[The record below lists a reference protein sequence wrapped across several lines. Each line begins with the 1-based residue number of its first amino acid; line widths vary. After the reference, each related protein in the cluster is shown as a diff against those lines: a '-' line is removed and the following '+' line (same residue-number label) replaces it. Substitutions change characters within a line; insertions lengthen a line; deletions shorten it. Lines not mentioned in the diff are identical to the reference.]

1 MTEDLA
7 VSSFVPFFSFDA
19 TSNLIV
25 DNDDFAV
32 DATRCASSPDYP
44 AFVASTRT
52 PWLMATH
59 PDVFEGEPRLNK
71 CPGLACWVRVCWER
85 RAKFMSPGQRA
96 HPWACSPLAQMSS

>member
-1 MTEDLA
+1 M
-7 VSSFVPFFSFDA
+7 SSFVPFFSFDA

-52 PWLMATH
+52 PWLVSTH
-59 PDVFEGEPRLNK
+59 PDVFECEPILESQVLWFCMLGAYMLSAQGCGRETWPACASMSLYATHAHVVSGRL
-71 CPGLACWVRVCWER
+71 
-85 RAKFMSPGQRA
+85 
-96 HPWACSPLAQMSS
+96 

>member
-1 MTEDLA
+1 M
-7 VSSFVPFFSFDA
+7 SSFVPFFSFDA

-59 PDVFEGEPRLNK
+59 PSIFEGAPLGPQVPWS
-71 CPGLACWVRVCWER
+71 CMLDTACWVL
-85 RAKFMSPGQRA
+85 
-96 HPWACSPLAQMSS
+96 AC